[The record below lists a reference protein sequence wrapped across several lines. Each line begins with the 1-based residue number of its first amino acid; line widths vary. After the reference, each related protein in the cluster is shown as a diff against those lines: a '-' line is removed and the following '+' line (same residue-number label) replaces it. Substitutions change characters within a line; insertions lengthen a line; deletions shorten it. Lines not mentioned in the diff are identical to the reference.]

1 MQNILINMIAIFD
14 FDRTVL
20 ITSYIVCIILEK
32 TLEEKRNVRK
42 EFDRIRFVLITLA
55 TFTIAFKWICYVC
68 VEDKFAV
75 SEFLLTIGYAYGCFA
90 ERKRI

>member
-20 ITSYIVCIILEK
+20 VTSYIACIILGK
-32 TLEEKRNVRK
+32 TLEEKSNVRK
-42 EFDRIRFVLITLA
+42 EFYRIRFVLMTLA

-75 SEFLLTIGYAYGCFA
+75 YEFLLTIGYAYGCFV
-90 ERKRI
+90 ERKRM